1 MLKDMYHE
9 SIRDTNLTRNE
20 FTRHG
25 LHMNSSG
32 KENVAKIIVHNK
44 INPLKKQYPPF
55 SLKWK
60 EVPKVISTDEAMI
73 EFISE
78 NVDD

>member
-1 MLKDMYHE
+1 MLKDMHCE
-9 SIRDTNLTRNE
+9 SIIDTNLTRNE
-20 FTRHG
+20 FTWHG
-25 LHMNSSG
+25 LHMNPSG
-32 KENVAKIIVHNK
+32 KEKIAKIIVHNK
-44 INPLKKQYPPF
+44 TNPLNKQNSPF

-60 EVPKVISTDEAMI
+60 EVPKAASTDEAMI